1 MIYKD
6 FQDISLSA
14 LGMGTM
20 RLPVID
26 GHDSKINETEAEKMI
41 DAAMEGGVN
50 YYDTAWGYHGENSE
64 LVVGKALSKYPRDS
78 FYLATKFPG
87 YDVKNFGKV
96 EEIFEK
102 QLEKCRVDYFDF
114 YLFHNVCEINID
126 QYLDDEKYGTYSY
139 LIEQKK
145 KGRIRHLG
153 CSGHGEIPVMKA
165 FLEKYGDDI
174 EFCQLQIN
182 YFDWTFQHAK
192 EKVEMLKEYGIPV
205 WVMEPMRGGKLAD
218 LDEKYVERLKAL
230 RPDATPEEWALRFLQ
245 SVPEIQLVLTG
256 ASSMEQLQENIR
268 IFSEDK
274 PLSDEEMDTLLS
286 VASDMISDAGVPC
299 TECHYCV
306 SHCPQGLDIPMLLR
320 NYNQFMHTGKD
331 DFISHMQIST
341 LPEDKRPAA
350 CIACHSCE
358 QVCPQHIK
366 IPDVLADFAEKL

>member
-139 LIEQKK
+139 LIEQKRN
-145 KGRIRHLG
+145 GRIKHLG

-165 FLEKYGDDI
+165 FLDKYGDDI